1 MATKKILII
10 DDDIDLVEA
19 MRLTLESADFEVI
32 DAQDG
37 KKGLEKVSTN
47 SPDLVIL
54 DVMMGT
60 QDEGFHVA
68 YQIRNNSET
77 SDIPLI
83 MLTALGLSLP
93 LIQEPRRFSIPPNT
107 SLKISSARRSVTQ
120 KMRRR
125 AFSST
130 DRGSLPWM
138 ADRSNFNSA

>member
-19 MRLTLESADFEVI
+19 MRLTLESAGFEVI

-37 KKGLEKVSTN
+37 KKGIEKISSG
-47 SPDLVIL
+47 SPDLIIL

-68 YQIRNNSET
+68 YQIKSNPET

-83 MLTALGLSLP
+83 MLTAVGQETGFSFDKDKDEDFLPVNEFLEKPIDPDTLIELVKKNLGY
-93 LIQEPRRFSIPPNT
+93 
-107 SLKISSARRSVTQ
+107 
-120 KMRRR
+120 
-125 AFSST
+125 
-130 DRGSLPWM
+130 
-138 ADRSNFNSA
+138 